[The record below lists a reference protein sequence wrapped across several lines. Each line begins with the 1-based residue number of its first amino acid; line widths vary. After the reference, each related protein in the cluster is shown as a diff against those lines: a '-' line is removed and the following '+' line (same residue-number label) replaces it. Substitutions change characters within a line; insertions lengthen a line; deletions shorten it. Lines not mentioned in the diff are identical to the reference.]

1 MKITN
6 KPLFIIFNNSFKL
19 IKNLG
24 LLDSLIFMSSIGL
37 VDEISSNEF
46 HQSSLL
52 LIGGNYE

>member
-6 KPLFIIFNNSFKL
+6 KPFYLNSLFKY
-19 IKNLG
+19 LG

-37 VDEISSNEF
+37 VDEINSNEF